1 MLITAYSYCRV
12 SSNEQRK
19 KGLGLTIQ
27 KSNAL
32 AYCEKHNFKLNST
45 YDEVKAYSAFSGANV
60 TEGNL
65 GKFLVDAR
73 AGKIKGVLITH
84 SVDRLARTSPLDA
97 TQQMNEI
104 LSYGI
109 DIHIIST
116 RRIYSGKLE
125 SLPDV
130 LDAILVSATAFEESK
145 KKSDRSLD
153 NWKALRNKAS
163 PETPMSKSCR
173 AWLELDKKTGKFIE
187 KKAMADIVRQI
198 YQWSIDGFGV
208 LAIVKRLN
216 DNPSRYL
223 PLNKKTGWQK
233 NYIQKILSSESVTGK
248 FQPMQLINKVRVPI
262 GGPIEGYY
270 PVVVDK
276 ETFKLARIRAA
287 ERKVNGTGRK
297 GSHGVTNLFMG
308 LIKCGSCGATV
319 VSVKNAATK
328 IRKEQH
334 YLICNSVKTH
344 TGCKIGRS
352 WDYLLFENEFFKFV
366 KELDWTSIF
375 ESNETTSNKNMLI
388 NQIAIAEQDK
398 LDLGVQY
405 KKLILDLEKIP
416 DDLKPDYFDSVRLKK
431 QKIADN
437 EELLKNLNNEM
448 MTYSNQTDKGLTET
462 VIKYQIEGISDEKRI
477 MLAELIRNNI
487 TKIRFFNDGFTWQTG
502 DDIDNL
508 SDKILEICID
518 RGYKTIE
525 KIENYMMTEAGARL
539 LDQFER
545 RAIIT
550 FNNKITRTIGAEFSY
565 ADDIRT
571 VAMKERIAAEKQVG
585 K

>member
-1 MLITAYSYCRV
+1 MPITAYSYCRV

-27 KSNAL
+27 KSNTL
-32 AYCEKHNFKLNST
+32 AYCLKHNFKLNSN

-60 TEGNL
+60 TDGNL
-65 GKFLVDAR
+65 GRFLTDAR

-116 RRIYSGKLE
+116 GRIYSGKLE

-145 KKSDRSLD
+145 KKSNRSLD
-153 NWKALRNKAS
+153 NWQALRNTAS
-163 PETPMSKSCR
+163 PENPMSKSCR

-208 LAIVKRLN
+208 LAIVKKLN
-216 DNPSRYL
+216 EE
-223 PLNKKTGWQK
+223 PLKYPPVNKKTGWQN
-233 NYIQKILSSESVTGK
+233 NYVQKILSSEAVMGN
-248 FQPMQLINKVRVPI
+248 FQPHQLINKKRVPI
-262 GGPIEGYY
+262 GDVIKGYY
-270 PVVVDK
+270 PEVVDEK
-276 ETFKLARIRAA
+276 IFQLARLRAA
-287 ERKVNGTGRK
+287 ERKVKGSGRK
-297 GSHGVTNLFMG
+297 GIHGVTNLFMG
-308 LIKCGSCGATV
+308 LIKCGSCGVTV

-352 WDYLLFENEFFKFV
+352 WDYLLFENEFFQFV
-366 KELDWTSIF
+366 KELDWNSIF
-375 ESNETTSNKNMLI
+375 ESNEITSTKNILI
-388 NQIAIAEQDK
+388 NQIAIAEKENVDLTKQFEKLK
-398 LDLGVQY
+398 LDL
-405 KKLILDLEKIP
+405 ENIP
-416 DDLKPDYFDSVRLKK
+416 DDLKTDFFDNVRVKK
-431 QKIADN
+431 QQISEN
-437 EELLKNLNNEM
+437 ESTLKNLKNELI
-448 MTYSNQTDKGLTET
+448 THSIKNDKGLTEKIISYEIDG
-462 VIKYQIEGISDEKRI
+462 VSDEKRI

-487 TKIRFFNDGFTWQTG
+487 KEIKFYNDGFSWNAG
-502 DDIDNL
+502 DDLSILDNNL
-508 SDKILEICID
+508 LEICYN
-518 RGYKTIE
+518 RGYKKTEQIE
-525 KIENYMMTEAGARL
+525 HYMMTEAGARL
-539 LDQFER
+539 LDQFTR
-545 RAIIT
+545 RAIIIFT
-550 FNNKITRTIGAEFSY
+550 NDVKRTIFGGGYS
-565 ADDIRT
+565 
-571 VAMKERIAAEKQVG
+571 MKSEVKMRLGNK
-585 K
+585 